1 MEDWAAEE
9 DQWDSFPAHSTPTM
23 VHAAHPVTTEVPP
36 GYDGTTNW
44 FRYADAVEE
53 WCDLTKVEARRRG
66 PAVAARLTGRAEIYK
81 ERLDRDRLKDPETG
95 VDYLLATLRP
105 YFVKDLQSVFL
116 YRFFQL
122 LRCNRGQ
129 TDHQRWMIKYEIAR
143 QKAVDAWLEA
153 TTPRPAVD
161 HADVAAQI
169 ERLRTAARDR
179 ARLEVRR
186 EWVGAPDGLQ
196 AAVDAVALP
205 EATEAMRQSAIESVW
220 RTQRRGRVNL
230 FPISDNLSALMA
242 LVMADLSE
250 SQRETLMN
258 LIFQRNIE
266 LTALTLQQL
275 REFLI
280 TLFHA
285 PKSSL
290 ENPSWS
296 QRTGPRS
303 FVSISYGELDHY
315 EGHWVCDETNGD
327 EGFLD
332 EHEDIFWMYDED
344 QCYWMKYPF
353 QGRSLRKGSKSKGG
367 GKGKQGKAKGK
378 GSSARRFFRPFR
390 KGGGKGKKGG
400 KSSSSTAKANIAEE
414 EVEEEEIEDDAL
426 LVDKK
431 KRKKRP
437 QTKRKGKAQ
446 PAASTAHEAEAALD
460 EEGFAYSAVSYPLE
474 IVSYDHEWCLKGTK
488 GIQEEVEDGT
498 SMILDTGC
506 TKAMC
511 SRHAYLLMRQGL
523 SEDRVELLPDSSTFN
538 FANGQKALAREKCR
552 IWFSYEPPLF
562 TDFSIIDE
570 GKVPFL
576 MSLPQMKNLGVSLDL
591 RGTPEKILFHTGF
604 LKGQGVPLHRNRAG
618 HLTLDVNEI
627 CKKARLSADRGRPL
641 HAASSFPAV
650 ADEPSVIPV
659 PDPPPLAAAEPVIP
673 QPAVEKKYR
682 LPSGQKV
689 PPAHLHQRAAERRL
703 PEVQGREEQGAEP
716 AAVPPPVQHVPAK
729 GAPEQPL
736 PPEGDESEVLPQ
748 RELNLDGLI
757 PPPLVK
763 LHQRLSKRTELLK
776 LHLKHYHMSSAQF
789 RRRTSEL
796 YLPEGIYRMYEN
808 VVKECEICQKTK
820 PAPPRSR
827 FSGVRAKEFGDVV
840 FMDHCEIKHM
850 TKKHQLFLVLDGAT
864 SLLWG
869 ATQQEGTE
877 PVTQDLFR
885 EWMHVHSCKPRW
897 VVADMA
903 FFTPSWMTFW
913 KTHGV
918 KTMPT
923 GRATPWPNRAET
935 AVRLFKRQYEK
946 MLTDA
951 STHPTLNKVTLRDLI
966 RECCWARNTTLTIS
980 GYTPVELATGRRPT
994 DHSDLELMKPDQLS
1008 AIDLPRD
1015 ATLNELRKLAL
1026 KAHLEA
1032 RQSADL
1038 RRDLAR
1044 RVLPSDGPY
1053 AHGDRV
1059 FVWIDDKAKYKAVG
1073 RWARARVISQ
1083 NGAIVTVET
1092 DKAVLRVNQSKV
1104 RRDYDPWHDVPLP
1117 RNLDKPEKEVPLEPD
1132 DDTENLEE
1140 NEGPADQA
1148 ADYVQD
1154 FKTFLTKVKA
1164 GSFSALNV
1172 SFENSSQ
1179 ILELS
1184 SPSCSVTPLLID
1196 YGLEASNPYDLN
1208 AVSSVSKLTDK
1219 LQRMRPSIVL
1229 FNLLGV
1235 DKKHMRQVLHDV
1247 SNELHE
1253 YINDTG
1259 FILVVL
1265 DSMSLPVL
1273 TKKSKHKIKE
1283 LKNVEEHI
1291 FHPGGDS
1298 NHYCS
1303 MMTNMPRSYATYPL
1317 SQTSDR
1323 SKNRLAVFAVK
1334 LRESMKAYLSE
1345 KDDWPTSYYS
1355 ELLLDTL
1362 LEDFTSAEIKDLD
1375 VWYGKHETQE
1385 EVLSVSYKIT
1395 TDDKFLQNMMRSVDA
1410 LPAKTEANLESV
1422 NGRSAEFFKTSVLYA
1437 RRKLIPRLSFETSV
1451 IYRGT
1456 YGRKI
1461 PLSAMDDSCMILWW
1475 VKNKRPYQL
1484 FVTSSRDFMDVQ
1496 RRMPASK
1503 ISMVTFWSGRT
1514 SDVAQGGI
1522 TMRDSATA
1530 GLGDQP
1536 PAPPRTLEQIPLQE
1550 LYRPVPEEVL
1560 PPVTPPPIP
1569 AEQLIEVDDEDMQPP
1584 DQPQQSMQPPLTP
1597 PHGGLHVPLPDSP
1610 MQDSIPGSPG
1620 PPQDPPPPSPPPAGV
1635 PVQAPGSPLIHW
1647 YVAPGTPPWMP
1658 QAAVSH
1664 NQPPPPSP
1672 PPAAPMIAQ
1681 PWMPPL
1687 WWPPVY
1693 PGPMPVAGGTFPS
1706 GGIPSSGGMMPL
1718 TITPSPV
1725 QPLQPMPPE
1734 PSPASPVVQT
1744 LDKDEEE
1751 DIAEDQPMPAQPLL
1765 PARRPRADS
1774 IADPG
1779 VAVEAPADVVP
1790 VAPPAEV
1797 PVQAGLPVPAVEA
1810 PVETAVAP
1818 ASKKAR
1824 QYDLPPQQPLQPM
1837 PQLQPQLPTSSS
1849 SPSALDDTTL
1859 PEPEAKKHKKHED
1872 DDDEFDIDA
1881 PHQPTD
1887 PPVLPLSEHQL
1898 PVAADLEASRSR
1910 SRTHSEVSEAPT
1922 IPYQDP
1928 PHDPPR
1934 QIGQEEASLPA
1945 PPPAPPDPP
1954 SRTSSVAPTE
1964 FYSDIAKA
1972 HGRVHAQVGD
1982 EQDFLFWQNMGK
1994 HNLVLWLDYTEEAT
2008 TYHTLDMSMWG
2019 AVRYRRTFSSHDC
2032 NLVQSVAI
2040 DHKYSPSAYRTAI
2053 PIHSGTG
2060 FFTEFWYDPQALDT
2074 AHWLCDSFADFIAP
2088 VSFVLLSYMDEMALN
2103 ATRKNRARKEAT
2115 MKELKV
2121 YARLFK
2127 EAKSA
2132 EITSWFDNDVF
2143 DLVDIRKF
2151 KPKNFVTGRWVLT
2164 VKRDRDGKFQKCK
2177 ARWVLRGFQDR
2188 QKDAQQTDSPTS
2200 TRPGLRLLCQ
2210 NAASNGWSI
2219 RHIDL
2224 KTAFLQGESYTPDRD
2239 VVCQLPP
2246 EAGKPWYL
2254 AARLKK
2260 PAYGM
2265 NDAPRKW
2272 WNRLDAAVKAMGL
2285 LPARADRCTYVSYAD
2300 VKKKKIKQ
2308 VVHATGDNEATQ
2320 SFEQTGHSLNEDSYN
2335 EVYENILQQ
2344 LMETD
2349 EYDKLRVWTSDV
2361 EKRDVYLT
2369 AKKTSPAWKRVIMR
2383 KTVDVDTNKVI
2394 QVKYIG
2400 DENWGNLKEKIE
2412 NGPKKV
2418 RTFMVYLNV
2427 ESDMDTIMDYII
2439 DPVAGSPS
2447 RNKTV
2452 NGNVCMHVDDLI
2464 FTGTSDFLSSF
2475 AESLKK
2481 SFQIGSLDEND
2492 VMFCGQRIIKQGATV
2507 IVHQDLCIED
2517 LHEALIPKGNDGDAL
2532 TGADLT
2538 EYRSV
2543 LGKLNWLQSRTQFH
2557 ISYHFSR
2564 CASAA
2569 ANATIMDAK
2578 ELNKVVRLVK
2588 DKPQRLLYAPIK
2600 GTPRLMGFPDAA
2612 YKNNSDGS
2620 SQRGQCIFICQPRN
2634 KERDTKGSLIDY
2646 ESHKIKRTVL
2656 STTVAELYAFMKCYG
2671 SAQFYRGLWM
2681 DMTAQ
2686 PLEVHLR
2693 TDANNLVTT
2702 AASTRLPEQKE
2713 TIHMIQMLRQE
2724 ACSGQMHDLAHVL
2737 TQYCLADPLTKK
2749 SVSPTLLIT
2758 TVQTGILREVDTHPL
2773 FRSTVQHKAF
2783 IIEHIDMDVEATQDH
2798 WGHLM
2803 CYPVYYKI
2811 QKGTMVSSPFEK
2823 GGKSPLV
2830 SKESL
2835 TGRCFVSAIS
2845 PDGTR
2850 TTSTISE
2857 RPMPSLE
2864 GLTGYVVFETHG
2876 GSRLSDY
2883 WQQKTKTR
2891 LSRVHVTPRKTL
2903 FSPSHA
2909 PVDLSLL
2916 SPSRT
2921 TRKNY
2926 LNGSTQTLSDTWI
2939 ASVKGR
2945 DAEEWVGETVFVIEG
2960 CAHVP
2965 AQCMYVQGSSCTY
2978 SGDLDRMLVSPAYQA
2993 EENVVCNLN
3002 CRLAQFAHSRHTVS
3016 RRAITHAGVNLQGL
3030 PNHCAFVVNPFI
3042 VVSKMPGAPT
3052 RSAADNMTAKREQVG
3067 SPKILGANPN
3077 SYFLRTIP
3085 DVTRMDMFNQ
3095 FINLYNNGRFFRQKS
3110 MVEEYWTEDPTAL
3123 TDLLVNDSQWY
3134 EQHFKGAS
3142 KCLTALLRH
3151 NNTYEFQRIRR
3162 NKFQGDIAL
3171 IDFLLTTPMKR
3182 NFSKFCPASLWA
3194 LAHCMNK
3201 PRFAFGTVIGTDNLK
3216 CDPAFKQQFENYLRT
3231 EKQVDPA
3238 QYEVITIASC
3248 TGHSFVYTREIPE
3261 GESEDIEY
3269 LTPRSYARLGSIC
3282 HGTYLSNAQSILRQ
3296 GLDVDYGAKT
3306 GLARRNMIHFC
3317 PSTNELPL
3325 KRQGLYCYLDLKV
3338 AITDLDIRVMYSK
3351 TAQIVLVED
3360 RVPPEALCLTW
3371 KAPEELGNMCLPNQR
3386 DLILPRGPDAPAVPI
3401 KRVGEIF
3408 KASPMLRPRVAQ
3420 AQATSSLA
3428 TITETQPIVIEDDE
3442 VPRTGA
3448 SASSL
3453 AATGSTSVD
3462 LTAKKSSMLKAPP
3475 VTRPKVLL
3483 KRPPATVT
3491 KVPPPV
3497 EKYSVPRGPVVPH
3510 FNISDFPMVLP
3521 ELASSLPPS
3530 PATTLAPETPLVL
3543 PSTVTA
3549 KPMPKGPPAIASP
3562 KPRPPTR
3569 EQVQLEVDAIMR
3581 DVEEKRTKR
3590 SKREQQLHDDMLSA
3604 IFKSVFED
3612 TVPDSAAGI
3621 YSSGEKD
3628 RMGCEIPKVIEFRTL
3643 PVPVQDNLMR
3653 AEILPTMW
3661 PRYRISGHER
3671 MFHYCLMTVTRRQ
3684 MLKVTLSH
3692 NLSDAAIENM
3702 YPSGRDQEHRTWINS
3717 IMYSTDGPQDAVD
3730 QLINSAFE
3738 CALSILRAAGSAV
3751 VNIEGINPYQL
3762 DLFLFKDMGIGGILA
3777 KFISRM
3783 NDPDVGGYENY
3794 NLPEPVATWYGSFY
3808 TDYMTY
3814 LDLANLDS
3822 VLAAQVASPGE
3833 QITIQFV
3840 ALALERAEEQAQD
3853 EGLTL
3858 NEFLENRT
3866 IGDIVDQFTQEEN
3879 ADWLRGND
3887 FFMGNNGHFAPIRE
3901 VSEGS
3906 HDVTMAETV
3915 SDVSMPDAEGAV
3927 TEDIAATL
3935 DGSGATIQSATSQET
3950 AGLSS
3955 SSASAPR
3962 TVLGAEAP
3970 PGLLLAIE
3978 DIKPDEFYQA
3988 SSQIRSALQN
3998 LPEQIQ
4004 NQEETQ
4010 LEVWV
4015 HSTDR
4020 YDTGDLWTDVEY
4032 AKKAC
4037 DRTGAR
4043 IYFEIQLLSFGPEHP
4058 HMKPYTRVAI
4068 QGLLPY
4074 LDDYIMGEHDPF
4086 VEDFHWSM
4094 DDNRHTESQSPEL
4107 TEGDVP
4113 NLLLFAPKEVIDRV
4127 RTQATSSSEPAV
4139 RRDLR
4144 GSRNFGQAE
4153 IKRHRQGL
4161 RVDELSSTDVL
4172 DVTVFNLGNL
4182 ARQSVQRQAE
4192 PRMLRLIMNQ
4202 TSHIM
4207 MLVEGTSLAVNQW
4220 DEKLRAEG
4228 WTLGSSDDH
4237 HHWVGVRTAS
4247 LGTTVTPLVDN
4258 CGSTHQKIWY
4268 AIFDVKLGNTSDG
4281 RQVWKGGQN
4290 FYRVMVVHVN
4300 HLVARTACRSCR
4312 INFADL
4318 LMLCAHFQV
4327 DLMGGDF
4334 NAFSYRYYRSGGQQI
4349 AASLQDSSLAV
4360 MLRRFDEAINAKRNY
4375 VVNHPEYK
4383 FKSDLYMAYHDE
4395 HIEEYRLMREAIM
4408 EEVTDAAREATKI
4421 PRLQRALQE
4430 FDENFD
4436 VIGLINFNWDHTVVR
4451 PPSHYLTG
4459 RKIPEPK
4466 STIIKNKYA
4475 VRYLAGQERMCRVS
4489 GMAQKIT
4496 PELLQLRQRDHDMH
4510 KVLKVALQPWPT
4522 LAGKDALVDFGVY
4535 GRTRESYFRADYF
4548 CRNRHEDVE
4557 HRHKLRK
4564 TAADAAVRPG
4574 GGGEL
4579 APIVIMDKFFYEL
4592 PKPRTIAQLNYGLVT
4607 GSSRSLTSSAL
4618 GSLPSGSGG
4627 AALRSRFSVVGSE
4640 AGYTETVDGD
4650 YSDFELAYGI
4660 YRQ

>member
-1 MEDWAAEE
+1 
-9 DQWDSFPAHSTPTM
+9 
-23 VHAAHPVTTEVPP
+23 
-36 GYDGTTNW
+36 
-44 FRYADAVEE
+44 
-53 WCDLTKVEARRRG
+53 
-66 PAVAARLTGRAEIYK
+66 
-81 ERLDRDRLKDPETG
+81 
-95 VDYLLATLRP
+95 
-105 YFVKDLQSVFL
+105 
-116 YRFFQL
+116 
-122 LRCNRGQ
+122 
-129 TDHQRWMIKYEIAR
+129 
-143 QKAVDAWLEA
+143 
-153 TTPRPAVD
+153 
-161 HADVAAQI
+161 
-169 ERLRTAARDR
+169 
-179 ARLEVRR
+179 
-186 EWVGAPDGLQ
+186 
-196 AAVDAVALP
+196 
-205 EATEAMRQSAIESVW
+205 
-220 RTQRRGRVNL
+220 
-230 FPISDNLSALMA
+230 
-242 LVMADLSE
+242 
-250 SQRETLMN
+250 
-258 LIFQRNIE
+258 
-266 LTALTLQQL
+266 
-275 REFLI
+275 
-280 TLFHA
+280 
-285 PKSSL
+285 
-290 ENPSWS
+290 
-296 QRTGPRS
+296 
-303 FVSISYGELDHY
+303 
-315 EGHWVCDETNGD
+315 
-327 EGFLD
+327 
-332 EHEDIFWMYDED
+332 
-344 QCYWMKYPF
+344 
-353 QGRSLRKGSKSKGG
+353 
-367 GKGKQGKAKGK
+367 
-378 GSSARRFFRPFR
+378 
-390 KGGGKGKKGG
+390 
-400 KSSSSTAKANIAEE
+400 
-414 EVEEEEIEDDAL
+414 
-426 LVDKK
+426 
-431 KRKKRP
+431 
-437 QTKRKGKAQ
+437 
-446 PAASTAHEAEAALD
+446 
-460 EEGFAYSAVSYPLE
+460 
-474 IVSYDHEWCLKGTK
+474 
-488 GIQEEVEDGT
+488 
-498 SMILDTGC
+498 
-506 TKAMC
+506 
-511 SRHAYLLMRQGL
+511 
-523 SEDRVELLPDSSTFN
+523 
-538 FANGQKALAREKCR
+538 
-552 IWFSYEPPLF
+552 
-562 TDFSIIDE
+562 
-570 GKVPFL
+570 
-576 MSLPQMKNLGVSLDL
+576 
-591 RGTPEKILFHTGF
+591 
-604 LKGQGVPLHRNRAG
+604 
-618 HLTLDVNEI
+618 
-627 CKKARLSADRGRPL
+627 
-641 HAASSFPAV
+641 
-650 ADEPSVIPV
+650 
-659 PDPPPLAAAEPVIP
+659 
-673 QPAVEKKYR
+673 
-682 LPSGQKV
+682 
-689 PPAHLHQRAAERRL
+689 
-703 PEVQGREEQGAEP
+703 
-716 AAVPPPVQHVPAK
+716 
-729 GAPEQPL
+729 
-736 PPEGDESEVLPQ
+736 
-748 RELNLDGLI
+748 
-757 PPPLVK
+757 
-763 LHQRLSKRTELLK
+763 
-776 LHLKHYHMSSAQF
+776 
-789 RRRTSEL
+789 
-796 YLPEGIYRMYEN
+796 
-808 VVKECEICQKTK
+808 
-820 PAPPRSR
+820 
-827 FSGVRAKEFGDVV
+827 
-840 FMDHCEIKHM
+840 
-850 TKKHQLFLVLDGAT
+850 
-864 SLLWG
+864 
-869 ATQQEGTE
+869 
-877 PVTQDLFR
+877 
-885 EWMHVHSCKPRW
+885 
-897 VVADMA
+897 
-903 FFTPSWMTFW
+903 
-913 KTHGV
+913 
-918 KTMPT
+918 
-923 GRATPWPNRAET
+923 
-935 AVRLFKRQYEK
+935 
-946 MLTDA
+946 
-951 STHPTLNKVTLRDLI
+951 
-966 RECCWARNTTLTIS
+966 
-980 GYTPVELATGRRPT
+980 
-994 DHSDLELMKPDQLS
+994 
-1008 AIDLPRD
+1008 
-1015 ATLNELRKLAL
+1015 
-1026 KAHLEA
+1026 
-1032 RQSADL
+1032 
-1038 RRDLAR
+1038 
-1044 RVLPSDGPY
+1044 
-1053 AHGDRV
+1053 
-1059 FVWIDDKAKYKAVG
+1059 
-1073 RWARARVISQ
+1073 
-1083 NGAIVTVET
+1083 
-1092 DKAVLRVNQSKV
+1092 
-1104 RRDYDPWHDVPLP
+1104 
-1117 RNLDKPEKEVPLEPD
+1117 
-1132 DDTENLEE
+1132 
-1140 NEGPADQA
+1140 
-1148 ADYVQD
+1148 
-1154 FKTFLTKVKA
+1154 
-1164 GSFSALNV
+1164 
-1172 SFENSSQ
+1172 
-1179 ILELS
+1179 
-1184 SPSCSVTPLLID
+1184 
-1196 YGLEASNPYDLN
+1196 
-1208 AVSSVSKLTDK
+1208 
-1219 LQRMRPSIVL
+1219 
-1229 FNLLGV
+1229 
-1235 DKKHMRQVLHDV
+1235 
-1247 SNELHE
+1247 
-1253 YINDTG
+1253 
-1259 FILVVL
+1259 
-1265 DSMSLPVL
+1265 
-1273 TKKSKHKIKE
+1273 
-1283 LKNVEEHI
+1283 
-1291 FHPGGDS
+1291 
-1298 NHYCS
+1298 
-1303 MMTNMPRSYATYPL
+1303 
-1317 SQTSDR
+1317 
-1323 SKNRLAVFAVK
+1323 
-1334 LRESMKAYLSE
+1334 
-1345 KDDWPTSYYS
+1345 
-1355 ELLLDTL
+1355 
-1362 LEDFTSAEIKDLD
+1362 
-1375 VWYGKHETQE
+1375 
-1385 EVLSVSYKIT
+1385 
-1395 TDDKFLQNMMRSVDA
+1395 
-1410 LPAKTEANLESV
+1410 
-1422 NGRSAEFFKTSVLYA
+1422 
-1437 RRKLIPRLSFETSV
+1437 
-1451 IYRGT
+1451 
-1456 YGRKI
+1456 
-1461 PLSAMDDSCMILWW
+1461 
-1475 VKNKRPYQL
+1475 
-1484 FVTSSRDFMDVQ
+1484 
-1496 RRMPASK
+1496 
-1503 ISMVTFWSGRT
+1503 
-1514 SDVAQGGI
+1514 
-1522 TMRDSATA
+1522 
-1530 GLGDQP
+1530 
-1536 PAPPRTLEQIPLQE
+1536 
-1550 LYRPVPEEVL
+1550 
-1560 PPVTPPPIP
+1560 
-1569 AEQLIEVDDEDMQPP
+1569 
-1584 DQPQQSMQPPLTP
+1584 
-1597 PHGGLHVPLPDSP
+1597 
-1610 MQDSIPGSPG
+1610 
-1620 PPQDPPPPSPPPAGV
+1620 
-1635 PVQAPGSPLIHW
+1635 
-1647 YVAPGTPPWMP
+1647 
-1658 QAAVSH
+1658 
-1664 NQPPPPSP
+1664 
-1672 PPAAPMIAQ
+1672 
-1681 PWMPPL
+1681 
-1687 WWPPVY
+1687 
-1693 PGPMPVAGGTFPS
+1693 
-1706 GGIPSSGGMMPL
+1706 
-1718 TITPSPV
+1718 
-1725 QPLQPMPPE
+1725 
-1734 PSPASPVVQT
+1734 
-1744 LDKDEEE
+1744 
-1751 DIAEDQPMPAQPLL
+1751 
-1765 PARRPRADS
+1765 
-1774 IADPG
+1774 
-1779 VAVEAPADVVP
+1779 
-1790 VAPPAEV
+1790 
-1797 PVQAGLPVPAVEA
+1797 
-1810 PVETAVAP
+1810 
-1818 ASKKAR
+1818 
-1824 QYDLPPQQPLQPM
+1824 
-1837 PQLQPQLPTSSS
+1837 
-1849 SPSALDDTTL
+1849 
-1859 PEPEAKKHKKHED
+1859 
-1872 DDDEFDIDA
+1872 
-1881 PHQPTD
+1881 
-1887 PPVLPLSEHQL
+1887 
-1898 PVAADLEASRSR
+1898 
-1910 SRTHSEVSEAPT
+1910 
-1922 IPYQDP
+1922 
-1928 PHDPPR
+1928 
-1934 QIGQEEASLPA
+1934 
-1945 PPPAPPDPP
+1945 
-1954 SRTSSVAPTE
+1954 
-1964 FYSDIAKA
+1964 
-1972 HGRVHAQVGD
+1972 
-1982 EQDFLFWQNMGK
+1982 
-1994 HNLVLWLDYTEEAT
+1994 
-2008 TYHTLDMSMWG
+2008 
-2019 AVRYRRTFSSHDC
+2019 
-2032 NLVQSVAI
+2032 
-2040 DHKYSPSAYRTAI
+2040 
-2053 PIHSGTG
+2053 
-2060 FFTEFWYDPQALDT
+2060 
-2074 AHWLCDSFADFIAP
+2074 
-2088 VSFVLLSYMDEMALN
+2088 
-2103 ATRKNRARKEAT
+2103 
-2115 MKELKV
+2115 
-2121 YARLFK
+2121 
-2127 EAKSA
+2127 
-2132 EITSWFDNDVF
+2132 
-2143 DLVDIRKF
+2143 
-2151 KPKNFVTGRWVLT
+2151 
-2164 VKRDRDGKFQKCK
+2164 
-2177 ARWVLRGFQDR
+2177 
-2188 QKDAQQTDSPTS
+2188 
-2200 TRPGLRLLCQ
+2200 
-2210 NAASNGWSI
+2210 
-2219 RHIDL
+2219 
-2224 KTAFLQGESYTPDRD
+2224 
-2239 VVCQLPP
+2239 
-2246 EAGKPWYL
+2246 
-2254 AARLKK
+2254 
-2260 PAYGM
+2260 M

-2464 FTGTSDFLSSF
+2464 FTGTGDFLSSF

-2612 YKNNSDGS
+2612 YKNNADGS

-2634 KERDTKGSLIDY
+2634 KERDTRGSLIDY

-2783 IIEHIDMDVEATQDH
+2783 IIEHIDMDVEATLDH

-2916 SPSRT
+2916 SPGRT

-2926 LNGSTQTLSDTWI
+2926 LNGSTQTLSDTWT

-2945 DAEEWVGETVFVIEG
+2945 DTEEWVGETVFVIEG

-2978 SGDLDRMLVSPAYQA
+2978 SGDLDQMLVSPAYQA
-2993 EENVVCNLN
+2993 EENVVCNLD
-3002 CRLAQFAHSRHTVS
+3002 CRLAQFAYSRHTVS

-3042 VVSKMPGAPT
+3042 VVSEMPGAPT

-3067 SPKILGANPN
+3067 NPKFLGANPD

-3110 MVEEYWTEDPTAL
+3110 MVEEFWTEDPTAL
-3123 TDLLVNDSQWY
+3123 TDLLVNDSLWY

-3162 NKFQGDIAL
+3162 NKSQGDVAL

-3182 NFSKFCPASLWA
+3182 NFPKFCPASLWA

-3201 PRFAFGTVIGTDNLK
+3201 QRFAFGMVIGTNNLK
-3216 CDPAFKQQFENYLRT
+3216 CDPAFRRQFEDYLRT

-3269 LTPRSYARLGSIC
+3269 LTPRSYVRLGSIC
-3282 HGTYLSNAQSILRQ
+3282 HGTALSNAQSILRQ

-3325 KRQGLYCYLDLKV
+3325 KRKGLYCYLDLKV

-3371 KAPEELGNMCLPNQR
+3371 KAPEELGNMCLPHQR
-3386 DLILPRGPDAPAVPI
+3386 DLIIPRGPDAPAVPI
-3401 KRVGEIF
+3401 KKVGEIF
-3408 KASPMLRPRVAQ
+3408 KASPMLRPRVAK

-3448 SASSL
+3448 SASSG

-3521 ELASSLPPS
+3521 ELASSLPLS

-3549 KPMPKGPPAIASP
+3549 KPMPKGPPPIASP

-3581 DVEEKRTKR
+3581 DIEEKRTKR
-3590 SKREQQLHDDMLSA
+3590 SEQEQQLHDDMLSA

-3684 MLKVTLSH
+3684 MLTITLSH
-3692 NLSDAAIENM
+3692 NLSAAAIENM

-3777 KFISRM
+3777 KYISRM
-3783 NDPDVGGYENY
+3783 NDPEVGGYENY

-3808 TDYMTY
+3808 KDYMTY

-3840 ALALERAEEQAQD
+3840 ALALERAEEHAQE
-3853 EGLTL
+3853 EGVTL

-3927 TEDIAATL
+3927 ADDVAATL
-3935 DGSGATIQSATSQET
+3935 DGSGATIQSSTSQET

-3970 PGLLLAIE
+3970 PGLRLAIE

-3988 SSQIRSALQN
+3988 SNRIRSALQN
-3998 LPEQIQ
+3998 LPEQLQ

-4058 HMKPYTRVAI
+4058 HMKPYSKVAI

-4086 VEDFHWSM
+4086 VEDFNWSM

-4113 NLLLFAPKEVIDRV
+4113 NLLLFAPKAVIDRV
-4127 RTQATSSSEPAV
+4127 RSQATSSSEPAV

-4182 ARQSVQRQAE
+4182 ARQSIQRQAE

-4247 LGTTVTPLVDN
+4247 FGTTVTPLVDN

-4281 RQVWKGGQN
+4281 KNVWKGGQN

-4334 NAFSYRYYRSGGQQI
+4334 NAFSYRYYRTGTQQI

-4360 MLRRFDEAINAKRNY
+4360 MLRRFDEAINAKRSY
-4375 VVNHPEYK
+4375 IINHPEYK

-4395 HIEEYRLMREAIM
+4395 HIEEYRLTREAIM

-4436 VIGLINFNWDHTVVR
+4436 VIGLINFNWDHTVAR
-4451 PPSHYLTG
+4451 SPSHYLTG
-4459 RKIPEPK
+4459 KKIPEPK

-4475 VRYLAGQERMCRVS
+4475 VRYLAGQEKMCRLS

-4522 LAGKDALVDFGVY
+4522 LAGKDALIDFGVY
-4535 GRTRESYFRADYF
+4535 GRLRESYFRADYF
-4548 CRNRHEDVE
+4548 CKHRHEDVE

-4564 TAADAAVRPG
+4564 TAADAAARSG

-4592 PKPRTIAQLNYGLVT
+4592 PRPRTTSQLNYRLVT
-4607 GSSRSLTSSAL
+4607 GSSSSLTSSAL

-4627 AALRSRFSVVGSE
+4627 PALRSRFSVFGSE

-4650 YSDFELAYGI
+4650 YSDFEMAYGI

>member
-1 MEDWAAEE
+1 MEDWVAEE

-36 GYDGTTNW
+36 GFDGTTNW

-53 WCDLTKVEARRRG
+53 WCDLTKVEAKRRG

-186 EWVGAPDGLQ
+186 DWVGAAEGLQ
-196 AAVDAVALP
+196 AAVDAIALP

-266 LTALTLQQL
+266 LTDLTLQQL

-303 FVSISYGELDHY
+303 FVSISYGELDQY

-332 EHEDIFWMYDED
+332 EHEDIFWVYDED

-353 QGRSLRKGSKSKGG
+353 QGRFLRKGSKSKGG

-390 KGGGKGKKGG
+390 KGSGKGKKGG
-400 KSSSSTAKANIAEE
+400 KGSSSTAKANIAEE
-414 EVEEEEIEDDAL
+414 EVEEEEIEDETL

-437 QTKRKGKAQ
+437 QTKRKSKAQ

-460 EEGFAYSAVSYPLE
+460 EEGFAYSAVSDLN
-474 IVSYDHEWCLKGTK
+474 ISYDHEWCLKGTK
-488 GIQEEVEDGT
+488 GTQEEVEDGT

-591 RGTPEKILFHTGF
+591 RGTPEKIVFHTGF

-650 ADEPSVIPV
+650 ADEPLVVPV
-659 PDPPPLAAAEPVIP
+659 PEPPPLAAAEPVNP
-673 QPAVEKKYR
+673 QPAVEKRYR

-689 PPAHLHQRAAERRL
+689 PPAHLHQRAAERRQ
-703 PEVQGREEQGAEP
+703 PEAQGREEQGAEP
-716 AAVPPPVQHVPAK
+716 AAVPPPVQQRVAK
-729 GAPEQPL
+729 GAPSQPQ
-736 PPEGDESEVLPQ
+736 PPEHEESEILPHG
-748 RELNLDGLI
+748 ELSLDGLI

-763 LHQRLSKRTELLK
+763 LHQRLSRRTELLK

-946 MLTDA
+946 LLTDA

-1008 AIDLPRD
+1008 AVDLPRD

-1132 DDTENLEE
+1132 DETENLEE
-1140 NEGPADQA
+1140 NEGPADQT

-1172 SFENSSQ
+1172 SFENSNQ

-1362 LEDFTSAEIKDLD
+1362 LEDFTSTEIKDLD
-1375 VWYGKHETQE
+1375 VWYGKHEMQE
-1385 EVLSVSYKIT
+1385 EVFSVSYKLT

-1560 PPVTPPPIP
+1560 PPVTPPQIP
-1569 AEQLIEVDDEDMQPP
+1569 AEQQIEVDDEDMQPP

-1681 PWMPPL
+1681 QWMPPL

-1718 TITPSPV
+1718 TITPTPV

-1734 PSPASPVVQT
+1734 PSPVSPVVQT

-1774 IADPG
+1774 LADPG

-1797 PVQAGLPVPAVEA
+1797 VVQAGLPVPAVEA

-1837 PQLQPQLPTSSS
+1837 PQLQPQLPASSS
-1849 SPSALDDTTL
+1849 SPSALDDTT
-1859 PEPEAKKHKKHED
+1859 PTEPEAKKHKKHED
-1872 DDDEFDIDA
+1872 DDDEIDIDA

-1887 PPVLPLSEHQL
+1887 PPVLPLSEHQP

-1934 QIGQEEASLPA
+1934 QIGQEEASLPE

-2040 DHKYSPSAYRTAI
+2040 DHKYSPSAYKTTV
-2053 PIHSGTG
+2053 PVHSGKG

-2088 VSFVLLSYMDEMALN
+2088 VSFVLISYMDEMALN

-2349 EYDKLRVWTSDV
+2349 EYDKLRVWTSDI

-2369 AKKTSPAWKRVIMR
+2369 AKKTSPAWKKVIMR

-2464 FTGTSDFLSSF
+2464 FTGTGDFLSSF

-2612 YKNNSDGS
+2612 YKNNADGS

-2783 IIEHIDMDVEATQDH
+2783 IIEHIDMDVEATLDH

-2916 SPSRT
+2916 SPGRT
-2921 TRKNY
+2921 TRKDY
-2926 LNGSTQTLSDTWI
+2926 LNGSTQTLSDTWT

-2945 DAEEWVGETVFVIEG
+2945 DTEEWVGETVFVIEG

-2993 EENVVCNLN
+2993 EENVVCNLD
-3002 CRLAQFAHSRHTVS
+3002 CRLAQFAYSRHTVS

-3030 PNHCAFVVNPFI
+3030 PNHCAFVVNPFT

-3110 MVEEYWTEDPTAL
+3110 MVEEYGTEDPTTL
-3123 TDLLVNDSQWY
+3123 IDLLVEDTLWY
-3134 EQHFKGAS
+3134 EQYFKGAS

-3151 NNTYEFQRIRR
+3151 NNHYEFQRIRR
-3162 NKFQGDIAL
+3162 NKYQGDIAL

-3182 NFSKFCPASLWA
+3182 NFPKLCPASLWA

-3201 PRFAFGTVIGTDNLK
+3201 PRFTFGMVIGTDNLK
-3216 CDPAFKQQFENYLRT
+3216 CDPAFKRKFEDYLRT
-3231 EKQVDPA
+3231 DKRVDPA
-3238 QYEVITIASC
+3238 EYEVMTIASC
-3248 TGHSFVYTREIPE
+3248 TGHSFVYTREIPQ

-3282 HGTYLSNAQSILRQ
+3282 HGTALSNAQSILRQ

-3306 GLARRNMIHFC
+3306 GMARRNMIHFC

-3338 AITDLDIRVMYSK
+3338 AITDLEIRVMYSK

-3371 KAPEELGNMCLPNQR
+3371 KAPEDLGTMCLPHQR

-3401 KRVGEIF
+3401 KKVGEIF
-3408 KASPMLRPRVAQ
+3408 KASPMLRPRAAKAQ
-3420 AQATSSLA
+3420 AASSLA

-3448 SASSL
+3448 SASSG

-3462 LTAKKSSMLKAPP
+3462 LTARKSSMLKAPP

-3483 KRPPATVT
+3483 KRPPVAVT

-3521 ELASSLPPS
+3521 ELASSLPRS

-3549 KPMPKGPPAIASP
+3549 KPMPKGPPPIASP
-3562 KPRPPTR
+3562 KPRQPTR

-3581 DVEEKRTKR
+3581 DAEEKRAKR
-3590 SKREQQLHDDMLSA
+3590 SEQEQQLHDDMLSA

-3684 MLKVTLSH
+3684 MLNITLSH
-3692 NLSDAAIENM
+3692 NLSAAAIENM

-3717 IMYSTDGPQDAVD
+3717 IMYSTDGPPDAVD

-3738 CALSILRAAGSAV
+3738 CALSILRAAGSTVA
-3751 VNIEGINPYQL
+3751 NIEGINPYQL
-3762 DLFLFKDMGIGGILA
+3762 DLFLFKDMGIGGILSQ
-3777 KFISRM
+3777 FISRM
-3783 NDPDVGGYENY
+3783 NDPEVGGYENY
-3794 NLPEPVATWYGSFY
+3794 ILPEPVATWYSSFY
-3808 TDYMTY
+3808 KDYMTY

-3833 QITIQFV
+3833 QITIQFI
-3840 ALALERAEEQAQD
+3840 ALALERAEEHAQE
-3853 EGLTL
+3853 EGVTL

-3879 ADWLRGND
+3879 ADWLRWND

-3906 HDVTMAETV
+3906 HDATMAETV

-3927 TEDIAATL
+3927 ADDVAATL
-3935 DGSGATIQSATSQET
+3935 DGSGATIQSSVSQET

-3970 PGLLLAIE
+3970 PGVRLAIE
-3978 DIKPDEFYQA
+3978 DVKPDEFYQA
-3988 SSQIRSALQN
+3988 SNRIRSALQN
-3998 LPEQIQ
+3998 LPEQLQ

-4043 IYFEIQLLSFGPEHP
+4043 IYFEIQLLSFGPDHP
-4058 HMKPYTRVAI
+4058 HMKPYTKVAI

-4127 RTQATSSSEPAV
+4127 RSQATSSSEPAV
-4139 RRDLR
+4139 RRNLR

-4182 ARQSVQRQAE
+4182 ARQSIQRQAE

-4247 LGTTVTPLVDN
+4247 SGTTVTPLVDN

-4268 AIFDVKLGNTSDG
+4268 AIFDVRLGNTSDG
-4281 RQVWKGGQN
+4281 RSVWKGGQN
-4290 FYRVMVVHVN
+4290 FYRVMVVHIN

-4334 NAFSYRYYRSGGQQI
+4334 NAFSYRYYRTGTQQI

-4360 MLRRFDEAINAKRNY
+4360 MLRRFDEAINAKRSY
-4375 VVNHPEYK
+4375 IINHPEYK

-4421 PRLQRALQE
+4421 PRLQKALQE

-4436 VIGLINFNWDHTVVR
+4436 VIGLINFNWDHTVAR
-4451 PPSHYLTG
+4451 SPSHYLT
-4459 RKIPEPK
+4459 RNKTPEPK

-4475 VRYLAGQERMCRVS
+4475 VRYLAGQEKMCRLS

-4522 LAGKDALVDFGVY
+4522 LAGKDALVDFGAY
-4535 GRTRESYFRADYF
+4535 GRLRESYFRADYF
-4548 CRNRHEDVE
+4548 CKYKHEDVE

-4564 TAADAAVRPG
+4564 TAADAIRRSG
-4574 GGGEL
+4574 GDGEL
-4579 APIVIMDKFFYEL
+4579 APIVFMDKFFYEL
-4592 PKPRTIAQLNYGLVT
+4592 PRPRTTAQLNYRLVT
-4607 GSSRSLTSSAL
+4607 GSSSSLTSSAL

-4627 AALRSRFSVVGSE
+4627 PALRSRYSVLGSE

-4650 YSDFELAYGI
+4650 YSDFEMAYGI
-4660 YRQ
+4660 YRR